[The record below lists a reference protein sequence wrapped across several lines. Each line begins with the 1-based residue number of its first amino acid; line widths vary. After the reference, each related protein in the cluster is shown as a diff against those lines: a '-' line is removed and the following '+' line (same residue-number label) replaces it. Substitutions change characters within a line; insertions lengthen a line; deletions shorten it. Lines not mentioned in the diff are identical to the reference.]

1 MLTSVSLLA
10 LLAGSAQA
18 FWRLPCNK
26 PVVNG
31 LIDPIVSPG
40 KANSHSHTIMGANGI
55 NLDSTYDE
63 LVASDCTTCKVSAD
77 KSAYWIPGLY
87 YKYPN
92 GSFQSVDHGG
102 MLVYYLQRGG
112 SNETI
117 KAFPP
122 GLRMLT
128 GDPFARNNT
137 GSIESQAISW
147 NCIDYN
153 QNYPET
159 PGFDQLICPN
169 GLRAQVFF
177 PSCWDGTNLDSA
189 DHKSHMAYPDGIN
202 NGVCPSSH
210 PVHLI
215 SIFYEIYFS
224 VDPFNKLNDG
234 GSFVLSTG
242 DPTGYSLH
250 GDFYNGWNQDILQQ
264 AVDQCTN
271 DSGVLEDCGVF
282 TGQNLIISDDTAN
295 SCSAT
300 DPIGV
305 NVDGVLPYLP
315 NCVAIQDGPQEATPG
330 VLTPGCTPVSGTG
343 NTTPKSSFAA
353 VSSAVASTSVGSPAT
368 TKVSV
373 SSTSVIAAP
382 TVSSTSVKPVTPSSS
397 AASVPVASSS
407 PAAPAVSSTSVKPVV
422 PSSSAAS
429 VPVASSAPAVSSSVS
444 AVVPTS
450 VLGGKTGVLAA
461 TSVAPTA
468 TTEASVAASS
478 AVAPS
483 ALPTGKS
490 STCAAKARRG
500 SSKFVSKPKPN
511 VHHYRQN
518 ANRARSF

>member
-1 MLTSVSLLA
+1 MLASVSLLA

-40 KANSHSHTIMGANGI
+40 KANGHSHTIMGASGI

-87 YKYPN
+87 YQYGN
-92 GSFQSVDHGG
+92 GSFASVDHGG

-128 GDPFARNNT
+128 GDPFARNNS
-137 GSIESQAISW
+137 GSIESQAINW
-147 NCIDYN
+147 NCIDYT
-153 QNYPET
+153 QNHPET
-159 PGFDQLICPN
+159 PGFDIMNCPN

-177 PSCWDGTNLDSA
+177 PACWDGVNLDSA

-215 SIFYEIYFS
+215 SIFYEVYFN
-224 VDPFNKLNDG
+224 VAQFNSLNDG
-234 GSFVLSTG
+234 GSWVLSTG

-282 TGQNLIISDDTAN
+282 TGQNLIISDADAN
-295 SCSAT
+295 SCSAK
-300 DPIGV
+300 DPVGV
-305 NVDGVLPYLP
+305 NVDGVLDFLP
-315 NCVAIQDGPQEATPG
+315 NCVAIQPGPQEATPG
-330 VLTPGCTPVSGTG
+330 VLSSGCTPVAG
-343 NTTPKSSFAA
+343 NTGTAPKS
-353 VSSAVASTSVGSPAT
+353 
-368 TKVSV
+368 
-373 SSTSVIAAP
+373 P
-382 TVSSTSVKPVTPSSS
+382 T
-397 AASVPVASSS
+397 VASSS
-407 PAAPAVSSTSVKPVV
+407 PAAASSAQASTAIGSSTTAKVSAASSVAATPTASSSVKPLS
-422 PSSSAAS
+422 PSSSSASAPAAS
-429 VPVASSAPAVSSSVS
+429 SAAVVASSAA
-444 AVVPTS
+444 AGETTS
-450 VLGGKTGVLAA
+450 VLAGKTGVRAA
-461 TSVAPTA
+461 STAVPTA
-468 TTEASVAASS
+468 TTEASPASS
-478 AVAPS
+478 SAAAAFPS
-483 ALPTGKS
+483 APATGK
-490 STCAAKARRG
+490 TCNA
-500 SSKFVSKPKPN
+500 KPKRKSTKPS
-511 VHHYRQN
+511 VHHYRAN